1 MVITET
7 FSHSAQRLL
16 QRCDQ
21 LAQFSALSDGIL
33 RAYLTPQQRQANEQV
48 QQWMSEAGMTTWLDS
63 VGNQWARYEGIE
75 PGLPALILGSH
86 LDTVPYAGRY
96 DGILGVLAAIEL
108 VALLHEQKKRLP
120 FAIEIVGFCDEEGT
134 RFGSTLIGSKAV
146 AGGWSD
152 EWLTLKDDSGITLAQ
167 ALTDFGLD
175 PKLCHRAAR
184 VKKDVIG
191 YWELHIEQGP
201 VLEAEDLP
209 VGVVTGIAGA
219 RRGNIRTSG
228 QAGHSGTTP
237 MHLRRDALAG
247 AAEIIIA
254 IEKIAKRF
262 GSDVV
267 ATVGQIFAR
276 PGAVNVI
283 AGDALLSLDVRSQN
297 DVVRDQVIDAI
308 NEAVE
313 TIVARRGL
321 TYSWSQTHSASAVLC
336 DTQFQANFAEAI
348 ENTTRHALATKFLPS
363 GAGHDAM
370 AMADLCPVGMLFVR
384 SPGGIS
390 HHPDEGVIPQDV
402 AFAMSVMAASLDQFA
417 RNYSS

>member
-1 MVITET
+1 
-7 FSHSAQRLL
+7 
-16 QRCDQ
+16 
-21 LAQFSALSDGIL
+21 
-33 RAYLTPQQRQANEQV
+33 
-48 QQWMSEAGMTTWLDS
+48 MSTWLDP
-63 VGNQWARYEGIE
+63 VGNQWGRYEGVK

-108 VALLHEQKKRLP
+108 VDLLNSQGRRLP

-146 AGGWSD
+146 AGAWD
-152 EWLTLKDDSGITLAQ
+152 NDWLALKDDDGITLED
-167 ALTDFGLD
+167 ALINFGLQ
-175 PKLCHRAAR
+175 PSQCAHAAR
-184 VKKDVIG
+184 DKDEVIG
-191 YWELHIEQGP
+191 YWEMHIEQGP

-219 RRGNIRTSG
+219 RRSNIRTSG

-247 AAEIIIA
+247 AAEIVVA
-254 IEKIAKRF
+254 AEQIAKEI
-262 GSDVV
+262 GGDVV
-267 ATVGQIFAR
+267 ATVGQLFAR

-283 AGDALLSLDVRSQN
+283 AGDAILSLDVRSQN
-297 DVVRDQVIDAI
+297 DNLRDRVVDAI

-321 TYSWSQTHSASAVLC
+321 TYSWSNTHQAPAVLC
-336 DTQFQANFAEAI
+336 DSGYQSLFASAI
-348 ENTTRHALATKFLPS
+348 SVASKQSVATKFLPS

-370 AMADLCPVGMLFVR
+370 AMADLCPVAMLFLR
-384 SPGGIS
+384 SPGGVS

-402 AFAMSVMAASLDQFA
+402 TVALSVMAEALEQFSH
-417 RNYSS
+417 NNVFI